1 MKKIFSKEVKIGAA
15 FVVALFLL
23 YYGINFLKG
32 VNIFK
37 PANSYIVVFDDV
49 TDLGLSAPVLLNG
62 YKVGLVHSMELTE
75 SEDPKIAVT
84 INLDKGVKIP
94 MDSKVKLDVSLM
106 GNASVMIDRN
116 PYTTTYYTTS
126 DTLQGIRV
134 KGLME
139 SMSAT
144 VIPQVTELVP
154 KLDSILIGVQ
164 MIVNHPALTKSLDNI
179 DVITTELTTSSKQLN
194 QMMIALNKDMPKI
207 TGNITTITSDFAQVS
222 GQLKEMDI
230 KATYQTIDVTLKNI
244 EDLTA
249 KLNSN
254 NGSLGLLLND
264 RQLYDSI
271 TTTMGN
277 AAELLKDVKENP
289 SRYINVKVF

>member
-37 PANSYIVVFDDV
+37 PANSYTVVFDNV

-62 YKVGLVHSMELTE
+62 YKVGLVHSMELTQ

-94 MDSKVKLDVSLM
+94 VDSKIKLDVSLM
-106 GNASVMIDRN
+106 GNASVMIDKN
-116 PYTTTYYTTS
+116 PYTTTYYTTN
-126 DTLQGIRV
+126 DTLQGVRI
-134 KGLME
+134 KGMME
-139 SMSAT
+139 SVSET
-144 VIPQVTELVP
+144 VIPQMTELVP
-154 KLDSILIGVQ
+154 KIDSILIGLQ
-164 MIVNHPALTKSLDNI
+164 TIVNHPSLVKSLDNI
-179 DVITTELTTSSKQLN
+179 DVITGELTTSSKQLN
-194 QMMIALNKDMPKI
+194 QMMTAFNKDMPKI

-222 GQLKEMDI
+222 GQIKDMDLKS
-230 KATYQTIDVTLKNI
+230 TYQSIDVTLKNI

-254 NGSLGLLLND
+254 NGSIGLLLSD

-271 TTTMGN
+271 TATMGN